1 MGAARRG
8 DCRIGSDGRATGGDP
23 GDAGCTRRRRRAS
36 LATGLAT
43 LLTVLSGPARPAPSA
58 ADVFRLD
65 DPPETRYRV
74 APGLTFGAEIELDY
88 RFRRNRDLDE
98 RRAVDTSRLSPE
110 LSLALSF
117 DPAPAFQAYL
127 NVALSQDFVWVGGR
141 GSSDDVALELKEAY
155 LALRQVPLGLS
166 LRVGRQR
173 FEDERE
179 WLYDEE
185 LDAVRL
191 RYARGSFALELSAS
205 RGGLVKKDLLAT
217 TEEDRVDN
225 YILQASYA
233 LPGSIELEG
242 YVIVRDDR
250 AVDRGQPVFAGLRSW
265 GEPIADLD
273 YWLELAYAG
282 GRDGAKRVGGW
293 AVDLGVTYE
302 LQRGPRPGLTLGFAF
317 GSGDRNP
324 DDRYDRSFRQTGLQE
339 NEGDFGGSASFQY
352 YGEVLNPE
360 LSNLFILTVGLGI
373 RPTEQ
378 FSLDLVY
385 HYYMQHRA
393 SRTLRNAG
401 ITAEPS
407 GRSRD
412 LGSEVDFIVGLTEL
426 LGRIDFKAA
435 VGYFIPGAAFA
446 GRTDGAWAV
455 GVEVQFR
462 F

>member
-1 MGAARRG
+1 
-8 DCRIGSDGRATGGDP
+8 
-23 GDAGCTRRRRRAS
+23 
-36 LATGLAT
+36 
-43 LLTVLSGPARPAPSA
+43 
-58 ADVFRLD
+58 
-65 DPPETRYRV
+65 
-74 APGLTFGAEIELDY
+74 
-88 RFRRNRDLDE
+88 
-98 RRAVDTSRLSPE
+98 LSPE

-127 NVALSQDFVWVGGR
+127 NVALSRDFVWVGGGQA
-141 GSSDDVALELKEAY
+141 GSSEDVALELKEAY
-155 LALRQVPLGLS
+155 LAFRRLPLGFS
-166 LRVGRQR
+166 LQVGRQR

-179 WLYDEE
+179 WLYDAE

-191 RYARGSFALELSAS
+191 RYARGRFAVELSAS

-250 AVDRGQPVFAGLRSW
+250 SVDRGRPVFVGLRSR
-265 GEPIADLD
+265 GEPVADLD

-282 GRDGAKRVGGW
+282 GRDGPKRIGGW
-293 AVDLGVTYE
+293 GVDLGVTYE
-302 LQRGPRPGLTLGFAF
+302 LQRGPRPALTLGFAY
-317 GSGDRNP
+317 GSGDRTP

-360 LSNLFILTVGLGI
+360 LSNLLIFTVGLGI

-385 HYYMQHRA
+385 HYYMQDRA
-393 SRTLRNAG
+393 ARMLRNAG
-401 ITAEPS
+401 IRAEPS
-407 GRSRD
+407 GRSRE

-426 LGRIDFKAA
+426 LDRVEFKAA
-435 VGYFIPGAAFA
+435 VGYFIPGAAFP

-455 GVEVQFR
+455 GIEVQFR